1 MDGNT
6 EHATTDKRSRRRP
19 QHTNKH
25 SAHHDLAPMSSSG
38 AAAASASSAA
48 TLRVL
53 ESLQAKKAQLDD
65 DLALVEKAILDGEES
80 YLEESNHYGNVVKGW
95 DGFLTSRPRMVTHS
109 THHGSKRSNITI
121 RERVFSCSST
131 SAPVDNPLDAAA
143 AADQSV
149 EEMELMGGG
158 ITLMFKGDSR
168 RGRASMAKVN
178 DEEGDE

>member
-1 MDGNT
+1 M
-6 EHATTDKRSRRRP
+6 
-19 QHTNKH
+19 
-25 SAHHDLAPMSSSG
+25 SAQQ
-38 AAAASASSAA
+38 AAAARTIEA
-48 TLRVL
+48 
-53 ESLQAKKAQLDD
+53 LQAKQQQLES
-65 DLALVEKAILDGEES
+65 DLSLVEKAILDGEES
-80 YLEESNHYGNVVKGW
+80 YLEESAHYGNVVKGW

-121 RERVFSCSST
+121 KERVFSCSST

-158 ITLMFKGDSR
+158 ITLMFKGDGR

-178 DEEGDE
+178 DEEGEE